1 MLNAAFLRISGNR
14 RDQKIVGGNV
24 MEKTDRSGKSRW
36 SKLSAK
42 KRRGYIYLA
51 MSIPFV
57 VFVLAFSYVPLF
69 GWGYA
74 FINYKTGFSMM
85 QSEFVGLK
93 YFRKLFTDKDMGR
106 ILRNTL
112 VMSGLGLLTSPLPVI
127 FAILLN
133 EIHHSRI
140 KNFVQTATT
149 LPNFISWIIIYG
161 IAYGF
166 FSGSGMVNQ
175 LLEKTGLPTSQF
187 GLIGD
192 VSHTWSF
199 MLALGIWK
207 SLGWNSIIYLATITG
222 IDQEL
227 YGAAQVDGANKVQ
240 LIWYITVPGVLP
252 TYFVLLMLDI
262 SNILSNGFEKYYMF
276 WNSLVSDKIEVLD
289 YYIYKLGFSSNQYS
303 YAVAVGMVKSLIA
316 IVLLFGANWMSK
328 KIRGDS
334 IF

>member
-1 MLNAAFLRISGNR
+1 MDRANRLGN
-14 RDQKIVGGNV
+14 
-24 MEKTDRSGKSRW
+24 TRW
-36 SKLSAK
+36 SRLPEK
-42 KRRGYIYLA
+42 KRRGYTYLLMA
-51 MSIPFV
+51 VPFI
-57 VFVLAFSYVPLF
+57 VFVFAFSYVPLF

-74 FINYKTGFSMM
+74 FVDYKAGFSMLES
-85 QSEFVGLK
+85 QFVGLK
-93 YFRKLFTDKDMGR
+93 YFRKLFADKDMLR

-112 VMSGLGLLTSPLPVI
+112 VMSGLGLLTSPLPVF

-133 EIHHSRI
+133 EIR
-140 KNFVQTATT
+140 KTRVKKFVQTATT

-175 LLEKTGLPTSQF
+175 LLEALGLSGSQF
-187 GLIGD
+187 GLMGD
-192 VSHTWSF
+192 ADHTWMF

-207 SLGWNSIIYLATITG
+207 GLGWSSIIYLAAITG

-227 YGAAQVDGANKVQ
+227 YDAAKVDGANNWQ
-240 LIWYITVPGVLP
+240 LICNITIPGVLP
-252 TYFVLLMLDI
+252 TYFVLLLLDI

-289 YYIYKLGFSSNQYS
+289 YYIYKLGFSSGQYS

-316 IVLLFGANWMSK
+316 IVLLFSANGLSK
-328 KIRGDS
+328 KLRGES